1 MEFLDYATLK
11 FIWWAII
18 GFLWLGFS
26 VTVGFDLGVAMILR
40 YVGRTDLERRV
51 AINAVAP
58 HWDGN
63 QVWLVLA
70 AGALFAAWPN
80 VYATAFSGMYLAMM
94 ILLFFLIGRPPAF
107 DYRSKLPSARWRNFW
122 DWILVVTGFVP
133 PLIFG
138 VAAGNLLLGMPFEF
152 DDYMRGTW
160 DGGFLDLLH
169 PFAVLA
175 GLLAIAM
182 FLMQGA
188 TYLMIRSDDKVY
200 SRAQNVAK
208 GSALLV
214 IILFGIEG
222 VWVASG
228 IEGMRVTGG
237 LEPGGIANPTLK
249 TVELAVGAWMDNYTK
264 YPLMMIAP
272 ALSFIGALGALL
284 FSKTNRTSLAFWASS
299 LSIIGIILTLG
310 FSLFPFIMPSSLNPN
325 HSFTAWD
332 AVGTE
337 LTLTVSFWAAI
348 VFVPIILM
356 YTSWCY
362 KKMWGPQTV
371 ESIKENEHSLY

>member
-1 MEFLDYATLK
+1 MEFLDYAALK
-11 FIWWAII
+11 FIWWALI
-18 GFLWLGFS
+18 GFLWIGFA

-40 YVGRTDLERRV
+40 YVGRTDIERRV

-70 AGALFAAWPN
+70 AGALFAVWPN
-80 VYATAFSGMYLAMM
+80 VYGTAFSGMYLAMM

-107 DYRSKLPSARWRNFW
+107 DYRSKLPSQRWRNFW

-133 PLIFG
+133 ALIFG
-138 VAAGNLLLGMPFEF
+138 VASGNLLLGMPFQF
-152 DDYMRGTW
+152 DEYIRGSW
-160 DGGFLDLLH
+160 DGGFIDLLH
-169 PFAVLA
+169 PFAILA
-175 GLLAIAM
+175 GLLAVVM

-188 TYLMIRSDDKVY
+188 TYLMVRSDAKVY

-208 GSALLV
+208 GAALLV
-214 IILFGIEG
+214 IVIFAIEG
-222 VWVASG
+222 LWITFG

-237 LEPGGIANPTLK
+237 LEPGGVANPTLK
-249 TVELAVGAWMDNYTK
+249 TVEVAVGAWMDNYSK
-264 YPLMMIAP
+264 YPLTMIAP
-272 ALSFIGALGALL
+272 LLGFVGAIGAFLLSKLGKAT
-284 FSKTNRTSLAFWASS
+284 FAFWFSS
-299 LSIIGIILTLG
+299 MSIIGIILTLG

-325 HSFTAWD
+325 HSFTVWD
-332 AVGTE
+332 SVGTE

-362 KKMWGPQTV
+362 NKMWGPQTV
-371 ESIKENEHSLY
+371 ESIKENEHTLY